1 MFIRAQKR
9 DDRTYLQLVENH
21 REDGKVMQRTMANLG
36 RLDYLQESGQLD
48 SLLRSGLKFSQRLLV
63 LDAHARGECTKT
75 QSEKIGAPLL
85 FEKLWEQTGIKSILG
100 SMLHDRRF
108 EFSVERALFVTVLHR
123 LFSPGSDRAAEKWM
137 QQYSIKGIEHLQLH
151 HFYRAMSW
159 LGEINFNGGKE
170 YWDHTPYRNKD
181 FIEESLFALRRTLF
195 TDLEL
200 VFLDTTSIYFEGEG
214 GIHLGAYG
222 NSKDHRPDLK
232 QMVVAIVVDNEG
244 NPLCSEMLPGNTT
257 DVTTLVPIA
266 KRLKD
271 RFGIERICIVADRG
285 MISEETIADL
295 EKLEWQYILG
305 ARMRRNEEVRN
316 DVLLRGG
323 KFTVVHPER
332 SKASQPAP
340 LQVKEVKVNKHRYIV
355 CHNEEQAR
363 KDRHDREMIIESLR
377 NQLKQGDKSL
387 VGNKGYRK
395 YLKTVHTRFEIDE
408 DKILDEEL
416 FDGKWVL
423 RTNTELSAADVAL
436 KYKQLWMVEEIFRTM
451 KSIIETRPIYHQLD
465 ETITGHVFC
474 SFLAMVLRK
483 QLQDRIDKKGW
494 KIEWADIVSD
504 VDAIQQV
511 QVTHQDK
518 SFIIRTETQ
527 GVAGKVFQA
536 AGVALPPVLLEA
548 EKCATTSVPIA

>member
-1 MFIRAQKR
+1 MFIRVQKSG
-9 DDRTYLQLVENH
+9 DRTYLQLVENH
-21 REDGKVMQRTMANLG
+21 REGSKVMQRTLANLG

-75 QSEKIGAPLL
+75 QSEKIGPPLL

-100 SMLHDRRF
+100 TMLHDRRF

-137 QQYSIKGIEHLQLH
+137 QRYAIEGIEHLQLH

-159 LGEINFNGGKE
+159 LGEINFNGKE
-170 YWDHTPYRNKD
+170 YWGHTPYRNKD

-214 GIHLGAYG
+214 GVHLGAYG

-266 KRLKD
+266 KRLKE

-295 EKLEWQYILG
+295 EKREWQYILG
-305 ARMRRNEEVRN
+305 ARMRRSEEHRAQC
-316 DVLLRGG
+316 
-323 KFTVVHPER
+323 R
-332 SKASQPAP
+332 SHGRAVQP
-340 LQVKEVKVNKHRYIV
+340 Y
-355 CHNEEQAR
+355 
-363 KDRHDREMIIESLR
+363 
-377 NQLKQGDKSL
+377 QGCRIS
-387 VGNKGYRK
+387 RS
-395 YLKTVHTRFEIDE
+395 F
-408 DKILDEEL
+408 
-416 FDGKWVL
+416 
-423 RTNTELSAADVAL
+423 SAANSG
-436 KYKQLWMVEEIFRTM
+436 QLPFKMDNFG
-451 KSIIETRPIYHQLD
+451 S
-465 ETITGHVFC
+465 
-474 SFLAMVLRK
+474 
-483 QLQDRIDKKGW
+483 
-494 KIEWADIVSD
+494 
-504 VDAIQQV
+504 
-511 QVTHQDK
+511 
-518 SFIIRTETQ
+518 
-527 GVAGKVFQA
+527 
-536 AGVALPPVLLEA
+536 
-548 EKCATTSVPIA
+548 